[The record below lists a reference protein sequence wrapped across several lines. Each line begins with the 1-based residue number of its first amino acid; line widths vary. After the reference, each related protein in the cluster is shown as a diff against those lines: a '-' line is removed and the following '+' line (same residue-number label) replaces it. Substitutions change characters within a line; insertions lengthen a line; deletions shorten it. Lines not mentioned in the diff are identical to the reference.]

1 MDRRY
6 FPAGLCVFV
15 CVCVYMLMAQFV
27 IPWTVACQAPLF
39 IGFPRQEYWSGLP
52 FLNPGSLFDML
63 LTYRK
68 LLMQIWKLFTT
79 KIITYKYNGINSN
92 TLATWC
98 EELTHWKR
106 PWCWEI
112 LKAGGEGDDRGW
124 DVWMALPAQWTWVW
138 ASSRSWWWT
147 GKPGML
153 QSMGS
158 QSQTR
163 LSDWTEL
170 RVWTY
175 LEILFHNISSQ
186 HGMLFHQGIIICFTH
201 CC

>member
-98 EELTHWKR
+98 EELTHWQR
-106 PWCWEI
+106 SWSWEI
-112 LKAGGEGDDRGW
+112 LMAGGEVDDRGW
-124 DVWMALPAQWTWVW
+124 DGWMASPSRWTWVW
-138 ASSRSWWWT
+138 VGSGSWWWT
-147 GKPGML
+147 GKPGVL
-153 QSMGS
+153 HSMGL
-158 QSQTR
+158 QRVGHDWATE
-163 LSDWTEL
+163 LDWTEQDKH
-170 RVWTY
+170 
-175 LEILFHNISSQ
+175 LEI
-186 HGMLFHQGIIICFTH
+186 
-201 CC
+201 

>member
-1 MDRRY
+1 MFTGRTD
-6 FPAGLCVFV
+6 AE
-15 CVCVYMLMAQFV
+15 AE
-27 IPWTVACQAPLF
+27 APLVWPPDAKNWL
-39 IGFPRQEYWSGLP
+39 IGKALDAGKDWRQEEKG
-52 FLNPGSLFDML
+52 
-63 LTYRK
+63 
-68 LLMQIWKLFTT
+68 TT
-79 KIITYKYNGINSN
+79 GRDS
-92 TLATWC
+92 
-98 EELTHWKR
+98 
-106 PWCWEI
+106 
-112 LKAGGEGDDRGW
+112 
-124 DVWMALPAQWTWVW
+124 WMASLTQWTWVW

-186 HGMLFHQGIIICFTH
+186 RAWYAISSRNHHLFYSLLLIFVMLILWQKTLCKHIRS
-201 CC
+201 